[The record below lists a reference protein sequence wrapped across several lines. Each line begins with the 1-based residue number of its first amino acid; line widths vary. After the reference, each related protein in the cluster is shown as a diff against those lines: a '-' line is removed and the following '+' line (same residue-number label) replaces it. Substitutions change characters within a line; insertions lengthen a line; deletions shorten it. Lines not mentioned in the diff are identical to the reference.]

1 MKGQN
6 EPRTRR
12 CTVSRGQMRELCVS
26 TQLVLSRSTIA
37 LSPKRGCFPRTIW
50 ETFARQGA
58 RQGAHGARRLL
69 VKVRTVHGGCSSRC
83 ARCTAG
89 RAQLTLPPP
98 KELVQGAQLTCAR
111 PYVAGLGHIIFALGN
126 HTSAI
131 TFRFEND
138 RVKLKQW
145 KTHEANICWRATV
158 YGRTGLPQF
167 SLLLTDMKRSLW
179 TVPPAALM
187 SFPKNSSA
195 SRIEAFPV

>member
-83 ARCTAG
+83 ARCTAVARQGAHGARWLLVKVRTMYGGAGPTYTATPEGACAG
-89 RAQLTLPPP
+89 RAAYL
-98 KELVQGAQLTCAR
+98 CA
-111 PYVAGLGHIIFALGN
+111 
-126 HTSAI
+126 AI
-131 TFRFEND
+131 RCWTRTHYFCS
-138 RVKLKQW
+138 W
-145 KTHEANICWRATV
+145 KSHERDN
-158 YGRTGLPQF
+158 F
-167 SLLLTDMKRSLW
+167 S
-179 TVPPAALM
+179 
-187 SFPKNSSA
+187 F
-195 SRIEAFPV
+195 